1 MSADLLLRLEV
12 QALLDLYTDVI
23 DNDRLEEWP
32 ALFIEDCLYEIMPR
46 ENEDMGLP
54 APVMRCDNRRMLRD
68 RVISLRNANIFSPQT
83 YRHFLSGLVIQAASD
98 AAIEFTSNYLVINSN
113 QAGQSLVYQTGRYSG
128 GLIKTADGWRFSKLR
143 CVFETSRVQTLLA
156 IPI

>member
-1 MSADLLLRLEV
+1 MTKDLMVRLEV
-12 QALLDLYTDVI
+12 QCLLDLYIDVI

-32 ALFIEDCLYEIMPR
+32 ALFVEDCLYEIIPR

-54 APVMRCDNRRMLRD
+54 APVMRCDNQRMLRD

-83 YRHFLSGLVIQAASD
+83 YRHFLSGLVIQSVSD
-98 AAIEFTSNYLVINSN
+98 AEIAFTSNYLVINSN
-113 QAGQSLVYQTGRYSG
+113 QAGQSFVYQTGRYLG
-128 GLIKTADGWRFSKLR
+128 GLVVTAEGWRFSRLR
-143 CVFETSRVQTLLA
+143 CIFETSRVQTLLA